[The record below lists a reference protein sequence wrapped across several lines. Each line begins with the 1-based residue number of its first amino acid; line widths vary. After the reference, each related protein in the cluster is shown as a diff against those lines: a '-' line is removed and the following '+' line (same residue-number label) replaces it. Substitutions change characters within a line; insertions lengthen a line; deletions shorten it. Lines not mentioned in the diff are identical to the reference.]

1 MPYYGQPLNV
11 KESSLISCLAKAT
24 ELNKEACLAMQEFD
38 SDYLSEPE
46 CPGVNPFPSMQELTK
61 SSIQHKFY
69 N

>member
-46 CPGVNPFPSMQELTK
+46 CPGVNPFPSMQ
-61 SSIQHKFY
+61 
-69 N
+69 